1 MVIMFEVLMFIFEN
15 YMDNNISL
23 KADNPTMVVNLEK
36 VGFTRYEI
44 ESALDWLDGLNR
56 FQTAVDSAP
65 MPVSPSIR
73 HYLPEECEQLGTEG
87 RGFLLYLEQLGIV
100 DPITRE
106 IVIDRI
112 MALEGREIDV
122 GRIKWVVLMVLF
134 SQPDKKSALSLLQ
147 DMILSDAFDVL
158 H

>member
-15 YMDNNISL
+15 YMDSNISL
-23 KADNPTMVVNLEK
+23 KADNQTIVVELEK

-44 ESALDWLDGLNR
+44 DCALDWLDGLNR

-65 MPVSPSIR
+65 MLASPSIR
-73 HYLPEECEQLGTEG
+73 HFLPEENEQFGVEG
-87 RGFLLYLEQLGIV
+87 RGFLLYLEQLGIL

-106 IVIDRI
+106 IVIDRV
-112 MALEGREIDV
+112 MALDGRDV
-122 GRIKWVVLMVLF
+122 DLGRIKWVVLMVLF

>member
-15 YMDNNISL
+15 YMDSNVSL
-23 KADNPTMVVNLEK
+23 RADNQTMVVELEN

-44 ESALDWLDGLNR
+44 DRALDWLEGLTR
-56 FQTAVDSAP
+56 FQTAVESAP
-65 MPVSPSIR
+65 MLASRSIR
-73 HYLPEECEQLGTEG
+73 HYLPEESEQLGVDG
-87 RGFLLYLEQLGIV
+87 RGFLLYLEQLSIL
-100 DPITRE
+100 DPVTRE
-106 IVIDRI
+106 IVIDRV
-112 MALEGREIDV
+112 MALDGKEVDLGRV
-122 GRIKWVVLMVLF
+122 KWVVLMVLF